1 MAVQRVSPASLIA
14 ITVLAGLAAGTYW
27 LVQRTL
33 PSDADRTPYVK
44 KHVPDYYA
52 DNMVI
57 SMLSPT
63 GLTQYRV
70 NAVHMTHFEDDAT
83 TAMTLPAVR
92 AFTPDSPEVTATSK
106 RGTLNADMSVVDL
119 YDDAV
124 VVRQPGPRDP
134 EMRALSEHFQVLVN
148 EDIVRTEL
156 PVTLYRG
163 QSVMYGDGM
172 IFNNISRAVQLLGN
186 VHGTIQPAE
195 LGKKPPVQPAA
206 TTGAPAAPAPS
217 APPPTTQGPKTP

>member
-1 MAVQRVSPASLIA
+1 MATQRLSPASLVA
-14 ITVLAGLAAGTYW
+14 IVVLAGLAAGTYW

-33 PSDADRTPYVK
+33 PSDADRAPYVK
-44 KHVPDYYA
+44 QHIPDYFA
-52 DNMVI
+52 DDMVI
-57 SMLSPT
+57 STLSAT

-70 NAVHMTHFEDDAT
+70 NAVHMTHFEDDQT
-83 TAMTLPAVR
+83 TAMTMPAVR
-92 AFTPDSPEVTATSK
+92 AFTPNQPEVTATSK

-124 VVRQPGPRDP
+124 VVRQAGPRDP

-148 EDIVRTEL
+148 DDIVRTEL
-156 PVTLYRG
+156 PVQLFRG
-163 QSVMYGDGM
+163 ASVMYGDGM

-195 LGKKPPVQPAA
+195 LGGNRP
-206 TTGAPAAPAPS
+206 APAAAPS
-217 APPPTTQGPKTP
+217 APLQTKPGPKTP

>member
-1 MAVQRVSPASLIA
+1 MATQRLSPASLVA
-14 ITVLAGLAAGTYW
+14 IVVLAGLAAGTYW

-33 PSDADRTPYVK
+33 PSDADRAPYVK
-44 KHVPDYYA
+44 QHIPDYFA
-52 DNMVI
+52 DDMVI
-57 SMLSPT
+57 STLSAT

-70 NAVHMTHFEDDAT
+70 NAVHMTHYEDDQT

-92 AFTPDSPEVTATSK
+92 AFTPNQPEVTATSK

-124 VVRQPGPRDP
+124 VVRQAGPRDP
-134 EMRALSEHFQVLVN
+134 QMRALSQHFQVLVN
-148 EDIVRTEL
+148 DDIVRTEL
-156 PVTLYRG
+156 PVQLFRG
-163 QSVMYGDGM
+163 ASVMYGDGM

-195 LGKKPPVQPAA
+195 LGGNRP
-206 TTGAPAAPAPS
+206 APAAAPS
-217 APPPTTQGPKTP
+217 APLQTKPGPKTP

>member
-1 MAVQRVSPASLIA
+1 MATQRVSPASLIA
-14 ITVLAGLAAGTYW
+14 IAMLAGLAAGTYW

-33 PSDADRTPYVK
+33 PSDADRAPYVK
-44 KHVPDYYA
+44 QHIPDYYA
-52 DNMVI
+52 DDMVI
-57 SMLSPT
+57 SMLSAS

-70 NAVHMTHFEDDAT
+70 NAVHMTHYEDDQT

-92 AFTPDSPEVTATSK
+92 AFTPDQPEVTATSQ

-119 YDDAV
+119 YDHAV
-124 VVRQPGPRDP
+124 VVRQAGPRDP

-148 EDIVRTEL
+148 EDIVRTEM
-156 PVTLYRG
+156 PVQLFRG
-163 QSVMYGDGM
+163 SSVMYGDGM

-195 LGKKPPVQPAA
+195 LGNNRPAPSA
-206 TTGAPAAPAPS
+206 APS
-217 APPPTTQGPKTP
+217 APPQTKPGPKTP